1 MLGLGLSAAAVVGFN
16 NIGWSPSTNPSAAA
30 LKLTPPSTELA
41 AAGSAATNTAFVSIY
56 EPVPSVAI
64 EGDLSIVD
72 DVTIDKDSKA
82 KRKTALAKM
91 SKAVEQLAL
100 SGGNQVVELLVTYS
114 NIGEQSDSEVARLEQ
129 LGGEITQTYSA
140 FPFVALQLTADELIE
155 FASGANVQLLDL
167 DAEVGASQY
176 STRRSAGAMDEEIN
190 WNYVGKGPGVAVVRV
205 FQIIW
210 IWKVSLLLLVQQA
223 NVRLRSQLTN
233 TVMEHISPAL

>member
-1 MLGLGLSAAAVVGFN
+1 MKNFKRSNWTKGTAKVAMLGLGLSAAAVVGFN

-91 SKAVEQLAL
+91 T
-100 SGGNQVVELLVTYS
+100 QVVTKSL
-114 NIGEQSDSEVARLEQ
+114 
-129 LGGEITQTYSA
+129 
-140 FPFVALQLTADELIE
+140 
-155 FASGANVQLLDL
+155 
-167 DAEVGASQY
+167 
-176 STRRSAGAMDEEIN
+176 
-190 WNYVGKGPGVAVVRV
+190 NY
-205 FQIIW
+205 W
-210 IWKVSLLLLVQQA
+210 
-223 NVRLRSQLTN
+223 
-233 TVMEHISPAL
+233 